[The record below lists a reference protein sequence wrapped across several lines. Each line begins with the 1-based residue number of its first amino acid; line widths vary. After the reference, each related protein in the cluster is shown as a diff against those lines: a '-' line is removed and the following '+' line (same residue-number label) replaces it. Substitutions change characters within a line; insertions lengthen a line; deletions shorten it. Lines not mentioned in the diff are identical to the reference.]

1 MLCAA
6 DRIVQ
11 ELADVTQTVTSE
23 QTVLQKYHRSDLN
36 ALQLQETHNCF
47 VLDHC
52 ERLSGWP

>member
-11 ELADVTQTVTSE
+11 ELADVTQIVTSE

-47 VLDHC
+47 A
-52 ERLSGWP
+52 SY